1 MRLMNR
7 DSEAVDLERV
17 LCSITVR
24 LTFIQLL
31 IICVHFFTLE
41 MEKKI
46 FQIER
51 RKQVILCKVQ

>member
-31 IICVHFFTLE
+31 II
-41 MEKKI
+41 
-46 FQIER
+46 
-51 RKQVILCKVQ
+51 ILCSFFHFRDGKEDISN